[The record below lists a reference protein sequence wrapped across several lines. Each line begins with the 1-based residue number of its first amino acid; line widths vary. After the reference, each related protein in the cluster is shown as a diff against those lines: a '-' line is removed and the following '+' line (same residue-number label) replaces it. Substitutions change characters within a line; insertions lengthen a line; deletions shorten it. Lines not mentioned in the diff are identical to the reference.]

1 MFNPVSLPLLMAE
14 LAVAST
20 ETILHRSLLMA
31 TGDCTLA
38 EYTRMV
44 TEKMTASSLAAG
56 ALLAGESMEAVLAP
70 YHSRATANAKR
81 LRGRK

>member
-1 MFNPVSLPLLMAE
+1 MMTE

-20 ETILHRSLLMA
+20 ETILHRTVTMA
-31 TGDCTLA
+31 TGDCTVA

-44 TEKMTASSLAAG
+44 TEKMTASTLATG
-56 ALLAGESMEAVLAP
+56 ALLTGESIEAVLAP

-81 LRGRK
+81 LRKRT